1 MHELIAESYPLLPS
15 FFSREIPNSPMLYA
29 FLEGKAPGRAYVE
42 TLSGP
47 EGCIV
52 SMDYSFVFLGGKV
65 SDQFL
70 YQTIHQLRKE
80 NLIHLI
86 WQQKFLSFHQPP
98 AGYSHKIKRREFFKR
113 NPPSNSDSEKAKL
126 PLGFSI
132 ARISPA
138 LLPQCI
144 WADDIIHV
152 FGSVSGFLTNGLG
165 FCILHSG
172 KIVAEAYASFWG
184 ANRIEVAVV
193 TAPEFRRRGLA
204 FFVSNHLIETC
215 ETLGFE
221 TYWSCDA
228 NNTASINLAKQH
240 GYLKEKKYTLFH
252 YPCLDPKRETITER
266 IETSLYSG
274 LFSPLKRPSGAT
286 KASA

>member
-15 FFSREIPNSPMLYA
+15 FFNREIPNSPMLYA

-42 TLSGP
+42 TLSDP

-70 YQTIHQLRKE
+70 HETIHWLRKE

-86 WQQKFLSFHQPP
+86 WPRKFLSFHQPP
-98 AGYSHKIKRREFFKR
+98 AGYSHKMKRREFFERKS
-113 NPPSNSDSEKAKL
+113 PSISNGEKAEL
-126 PLGFSI
+126 PPEFSI

-172 KIVAEAYASFWG
+172 KVVAEAYASFWG
-184 ANRIEVAVV
+184 ANRIEVAVI
-193 TAPEFRRRGLA
+193 TSPEFRRHGLA
-204 FFVSNHLIETC
+204 FFVSDHLIGTC

-228 NNTASINLAKQH
+228 KNTASINLAKRH

-252 YPCLDPKRETITER
+252 YPCLDPKRETLTER

-274 LFSPLKRPSGAT
+274 LLSPLKRPPSYRQ
-286 KASA
+286 ASA

>member
-15 FFSREIPNSPMLYA
+15 FFNREIPNSPMLYA

-42 TLSGP
+42 TLSDP
-47 EGCIV
+47 QGCIV

-70 YQTIHQLRKE
+70 YEAIYQLRKE

-86 WQQKFLSFHQPP
+86 WPRKFLSLHPP
-98 AGYSHKIKRREFFKR
+98 PTGYSHKIKRREFFERIPQDNVDSKKAEL
-113 NPPSNSDSEKAKL
+113 PP
-126 PLGFSI
+126 GFSI
-132 ARISPA
+132 ARISSA

-152 FGSVSGFLTNGLG
+152 FGSISGFLTNGLG

-193 TAPEFRRRGLA
+193 TASEFQRRGLA
-204 FFVSNHLIETC
+204 FFVSNHLIEAC

-228 NNTASINLAKQH
+228 NNIASINLAKRH
-240 GYLKEKKYTLFH
+240 GYSKEKKYTLFR
-252 YPCLDPKRETITER
+252 YPCLDPKRETLTER

-274 LFSPLKRPSGAT
+274 LFSPLKRPSGASQAGT
-286 KASA
+286 